1 VRRWA
6 ISVIYLARH
15 GETDWN
21 QDKRIQGH
29 TDVPLNVRGR
39 LQAEALGGRL
49 AAIPLD
55 VIYAS
60 DLSRTRETAEIV
72 AARQPAQIPVVM
84 TPDLRE
90 CNYGLWEGLTR
101 EEVAIRYGKD
111 WDNWNK
117 NGLTESPTGGENF
130 LSLSR
135 RAGRAFD
142 AAVQGGKTVL
152 ISTHRGTLRAVL
164 CHALRLDPAGRDR
177 FPVTNCSLS
186 ALEYRQGCPPRLIM
200 LDDTSHLEAASPG
213 TTSVTGETAL
223 PGKAGHPQAGRK
235 G

>member
-1 VRRWA
+1 LV
-6 ISVIYLARH
+6 RH

-29 TDVPLNVRGR
+29 TDVPLNVLGR
-39 LQAEALGGRL
+39 LQAEALAVRL

-60 DLSRTRETAEIV
+60 DLSRTRETAEII
-72 AARQPAQIPVVM
+72 AARQPVEIPVVM

-101 EEVAIRYGKD
+101 AEVAIQFAED

-117 NGLTESPTGGENF
+117 RGLTESPTGGEDF
-130 LSLSR
+130 LSLAR

-142 AAVQGGKTVL
+142 AAVQDGKTVL
-152 ISTHRGTLRAVL
+152 ISAHRGTLRAVL
-164 CHALRLDPAGRDR
+164 CHALRLDPADRDR
-177 FPVTNCSLS
+177 FPVMNCSLS
-186 ALEYRQGCPPRLIM
+186 ALECRPRHLPRLVL
-200 LDDTSHLEAASPG
+200 LDDTSHLDAVSLDTLSG
-213 TTSVTGETAL
+213 TGLTTSS
-223 PGKAGHPQAGRK
+223 GKPESRT
-235 G
+235 